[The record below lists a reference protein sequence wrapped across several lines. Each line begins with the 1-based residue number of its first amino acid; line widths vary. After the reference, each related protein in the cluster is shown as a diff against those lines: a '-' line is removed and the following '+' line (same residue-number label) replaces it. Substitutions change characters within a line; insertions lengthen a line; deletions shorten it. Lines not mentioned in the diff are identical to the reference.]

1 MLDKARFAFELV
13 GVYRPKLPAP
23 EVTVDASPHLSS
35 PLSRQRAK
43 KGLDF

>member
-23 EVTVDASPHLSS
+23 EVAVNALLIFHLCC
-35 PLSRQRAK
+35 QDNA
-43 KGLDF
+43 